1 MHKQYPIDQS
11 PFYHIVGLNQLEK
24 RLNIKLNRLDK
35 LLKDGSYRTWVNDRG
50 REIQH
55 PLGWL
60 GDVHGRIALHLSKI
74 ETPDYVHSKKGCSY
88 VTNAIQH
95 KGYHPVVKTDI
106 FSFYSSTSRQ
116 MVKNMFVQQFK
127 CAKDIAGILA
137 DICCYQ
143 KKHLPTG
150 SAISGYIAFFA
161 NKYLFD
167 AVNEI
172 AKEKECLF
180 TLYVDDLT
188 ISGNAAT
195 KSLINDVRNEIK
207 RHGLSTKRKK
217 TQTFSSH
224 SAKTI
229 TGVVI
234 KGNQCLLPN
243 QRHKNIDDTR
253 IAIQNSSDVMK
264 KEQLKKSLNG
274 RLLEARR
281 IKDYSDGVKDLYPSL
296 IDY

>member
-1 MHKQYPIDQS
+1 
-11 PFYHIVGLNQLEK
+11 
-24 RLNIKLNRLDK
+24 
-35 LLKDGSYRTWVNDRG
+35 
-50 REIQH
+50 
-55 PLGWL
+55 
-60 GDVHGRIALHLSKI
+60 
-74 ETPDYVHSKKGCSY
+74 
-88 VTNAIQH
+88 
-95 KGYHPVVKTDI
+95 
-106 FSFYSSTSRQ
+106 
-116 MVKNMFVQQFK
+116 MFVQQFK

-172 AKEKECLF
+172 AKEKECVF

-188 ISGNAAT
+188 ISGSAAT

-207 RHGLSTKRKK
+207 RHGLSSKRKK

-224 SAKTI
+224 SVKTI

-243 QRHKNIDDTR
+243 HRHKNIDDTR
-253 IAIQNSSDVMK
+253 TAIQNSSDVME
-264 KEQLKKSLNG
+264 KEQLEKSLKG
-274 RLLEARR
+274 RLLEARQ

-296 IDY
+296 IEY

>member
-1 MHKQYPIDQS
+1 
-11 PFYHIVGLNQLEK
+11 
-24 RLNIKLNRLDK
+24 
-35 LLKDGSYRTWVNDRG
+35 
-50 REIQH
+50 
-55 PLGWL
+55 
-60 GDVHGRIALHLSKI
+60 
-74 ETPDYVHSKKGCSY
+74 
-88 VTNAIQH
+88 
-95 KGYHPVVKTDI
+95 
-106 FSFYSSTSRQ
+106 

-172 AKEKECLF
+172 AKEKECVF

-188 ISGNAAT
+188 ISGSAAT
-195 KSLINDVRNEIK
+195 KSLINNVRNEIK
-207 RHGLSTKRKK
+207 RHGLSTKQKK

-224 SAKTI
+224 SVKTI

-243 QRHKNIDDTR
+243 HRHKKIDDTR
-253 IAIQNSSDVMK
+253 AAIQNSSDVME
-264 KEQLKKSLNG
+264 KEQLEKSLKG
-274 RLLEARR
+274 RLLEARQ

>member
-11 PFYHIVGLNQLEK
+11 LFYHIVGLNQFEQ

-35 LLKDGSYRTWVNDRG
+35 LLKEGSYRTWINNNG

-60 GDVHGRIALHLSKI
+60 ADVHGKIALHLSKI
-74 ETPDYVHSKKGCSY
+74 ETPDYVHSKKGHSY
-88 VTNAIQH
+88 VTNAIAH
-95 KGYHPVVKTDI
+95 KGYHPVIKTDI
-106 FSFYSSTSRQ
+106 SSFYPSTSRQ
-116 MVKNMFVQQFK
+116 MIKTMFVQQFK
-127 CAKDIAGILA
+127 CAKDVAGILA

-150 SAISGYIAFFA
+150 SAISGYISFFA

-172 AKEKECLF
+172 AKEKECVF

-188 ISGNAAT
+188 ISGSAAT

-207 RHGLSTKRKK
+207 HHGLSTKRKK
-217 TQTFSSH
+217 TQTFSSQD
-224 SAKTI
+224 I
-229 TGVVI
+229 
-234 KGNQCLLPN
+234 L
-243 QRHKNIDDTR
+243 
-253 IAIQNSSDVMK
+253 
-264 KEQLKKSLNG
+264 
-274 RLLEARR
+274 
-281 IKDYSDGVKDLYPSL
+281 
-296 IDY
+296 

>member
-1 MHKQYPIDQS
+1 MC
-11 PFYHIVGLNQLEK
+11 K
-24 RLNIKLNRLDK
+24 R
-35 LLKDGSYRTWVNDRG
+35 YRG
-50 REIQH
+50 H
-55 PLGWL
+55 
-60 GDVHGRIALHLSKI
+60 
-74 ETPDYVHSKKGCSY
+74 
-88 VTNAIQH
+88 
-95 KGYHPVVKTDI
+95 
-106 FSFYSSTSRQ
+106 
-116 MVKNMFVQQFK
+116 
-127 CAKDIAGILA
+127 
-137 DICCYQ
+137 
-143 KKHLPTG
+143 
-150 SAISGYIAFFA
+150 ISGYMLLPKETLTDGKRNKWLHRIFA